1 MLRYFEGN
9 SWNSPIFAT
18 MITTARYLLTLLC
31 ISLFFGKVAIGQE
44 VTIEL
49 GADQLGLNETFTI
62 KVTLSNEKIK
72 SYDQFP
78 EIQGF
83 QKQGISQ
90 SSSMN
95 IINGQMSSS
104 TSIIQYYK
112 PSRKGQFTLG
122 KFSVLI
128 NGQAFS
134 SPGKRIVVTDA
145 AKPTPSGG
153 NSFDPF
159 AEFFGRSGE
168 VPEFVEVADEAFFS
182 VGIDKSE
189 LYAGEG
195 FTMDISFFMSE
206 QNQAPF
212 QFYGAGKQLDAILK
226 KLKPA
231 NAWEENFN
239 ITTIEPQA
247 VELNGKRWVKF
258 KVFESTFFPFS
269 EGKIEIPRVPWEMI
283 KYKVAKNPSLFGA
296 NRQED
301 FKTFYS
307 SPRSITVKPLPPH
320 PLKSEVAVGVFQLKE
335 TSATLEAKT
344 GEGFGYNFGI
354 AGVGNINSLSAPK
367 RLSGPNMNAYDP
379 NVRQQ
384 INRGYGRVSGIKE
397 FDYFI
402 TFNEPGDYPLQN
414 YFHWIYFDP
423 IREVYD
429 TLKPQTLIQV
439 SGESKVNE
447 ALSSQRLGG
456 IYDKITTESNQFLN
470 QEYKYYFT
478 TVINVLLFG
487 ALALLAVLILRKNN
501 G

>member
-1 MLRYFEGN
+1 
-9 SWNSPIFAT
+9 
-18 MITTARYLLTLLC
+18 MITTARHLVLIFCLALLAGHQA
-31 ISLFFGKVAIGQE
+31 FGQE
-44 VTIEL
+44 VKVDL
-49 GADQLGLNETFTI
+49 GPDQIGINETFTI

-104 TSIIQYYK
+104 NSIIQYYK
-112 PSRKGQFTLG
+112 PTRKGQFTLG

-128 NGQAFS
+128 NGQAYS
-134 SPGKRIVVTDA
+134 SPGKRITVADA
-145 AKPTPSGG
+145 AASASGG
-153 NSFDPF
+153 GGNNYDPF
-159 AEFFGRSGE
+159 ADFFGRSNE
-168 VPEFVEVADEAFFS
+168 LPEFVEIADDAFFS

-189 LYAGEG
+189 LFAGEG

-212 QFYGAGKQLDAILK
+212 QFYEAGKQLDAILK

-231 NAWEENFN
+231 NAWEENFS
-239 ITTIEPQA
+239 ITTIEPET

-307 SPRSITVKPLPPH
+307 APRVITVKPLPPH
-320 PLKSEVAVGVFQLKE
+320 PLKSEVAVGVFQLRE
-335 TSATLEAKT
+335 NITTLNAKT
-344 GEGFGYNFGI
+344 GEGFAYNFGI
-354 AGVGNINSLSAPK
+354 AGVGNINSLAAPK
-367 RLSGPNMNAYDP
+367 RLPGANLNAFDP

-402 TFNEPGDYPLQN
+402 TLNEAGEYPLDQ
-414 YFHWIYFDP
+414 YFSWIYFDP
-423 IREVYD
+423 EREVYD
-429 TLKPQTLIQV
+429 TLKPKALIKV
-439 SGESKVNE
+439 TGESKVNE
-447 ALSSQRLGG
+447 ALSGQRLGG
-456 IYDKITTESNQFLN
+456 IYDKIATESNQFLN
-470 QEYKYYFT
+470 QRYKYYFT
-478 TVINVLLFG
+478 TTINVLLLG
-487 ALALLAVLILRKNN
+487 ALILLAVIIIRKK
-501 G
+501 

>member
-145 AKPTPSGG
+145 AKSTPSGG
-153 NSFDPF
+153 NAFDPF

-226 KLKPA
+226 
-231 NAWEENFN
+231 N
-239 ITTIEPQA
+239 
-247 VELNGKRWVKF
+247 
-258 KVFESTFFPFS
+258 
-269 EGKIEIPRVPWEMI
+269 
-283 KYKVAKNPSLFGA
+283 
-296 NRQED
+296 
-301 FKTFYS
+301 
-307 SPRSITVKPLPPH
+307 
-320 PLKSEVAVGVFQLKE
+320 
-335 TSATLEAKT
+335 
-344 GEGFGYNFGI
+344 
-354 AGVGNINSLSAPK
+354 
-367 RLSGPNMNAYDP
+367 
-379 NVRQQ
+379 
-384 INRGYGRVSGIKE
+384 
-397 FDYFI
+397 
-402 TFNEPGDYPLQN
+402 
-414 YFHWIYFDP
+414 
-423 IREVYD
+423 
-429 TLKPQTLIQV
+429 
-439 SGESKVNE
+439 
-447 ALSSQRLGG
+447 
-456 IYDKITTESNQFLN
+456 
-470 QEYKYYFT
+470 
-478 TVINVLLFG
+478 
-487 ALALLAVLILRKNN
+487 
-501 G
+501 